1 MGRSIGVSA
10 AAFFFLVSCYGYR
23 AVSIERKLTPVNP
36 VLLYES
42 APVADAQGEG
52 TAGKRPA
59 LRFTAVRYFTLMRS
73 PSPVAL
79 INDRAVGYAGLARY
93 GEAEILFREA
103 LAEDRAA
110 AAVCNNLGIIC
121 ELAGRRNEAFTFY
134 STACLREPDNTV
146 FRNNFLGFTDSGT
159 GRK

>member
-1 MGRSIGVSA
+1 MGVSA

-36 VLLYES
+36 VLAYER
-42 APVADAQGEG
+42 ALVADGQGEG
-52 TAGKRPA
+52 ASGKRPA
-59 LRFTAVRYFTLMRS
+59 LRFTVVRYFALMRS
-73 PSPVAL
+73 SSPVAV
-79 INDRAVGYAGLARY
+79 INNRAAEYAGLARY
-93 GEAEILFREA
+93 GEAEILLREA
-103 LAEDRAA
+103 LAEDKAA

-121 ELAGRRNEAFTFY
+121 ELAGRRNEAFSLY